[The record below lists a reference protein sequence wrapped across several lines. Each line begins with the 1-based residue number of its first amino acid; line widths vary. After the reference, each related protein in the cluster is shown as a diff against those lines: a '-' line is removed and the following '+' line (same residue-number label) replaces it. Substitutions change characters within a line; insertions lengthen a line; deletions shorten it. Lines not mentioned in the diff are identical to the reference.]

1 MVEYREQRC
10 LGWTLVT
17 AAFVT
22 VGCVGAEAY
31 DEAPYDW
38 LIEGGRVVD
47 GTGASPVRA
56 DVLLR
61 DGRIVFVGVVDPDT
75 LEVDERFDAS
85 GRVVT
90 PGFIDPHAHG
100 ETLEDPA
107 FENARAQGVTTL
119 LMGMDGS
126 SPPPAEFA
134 SHLGAVQNAGPA
146 VNLAFLVGHNTVR
159 QSSSVDHGDADP
171 AGHTE
176 MAGLVAVALDDGAFG
191 LSTGLEYTPGIQA
204 DIEELVA
211 IGRPVAERDGVI
223 MSHMRDEDSGAVL
236 ESVNELLEQGRRSG
250 ARVHASH
257 MKIVL
262 GDDVE
267 EARAVLEA
275 MADARAEGRG
285 VTGDVY
291 PYTASYTGISILF
304 PDWARP
310 PNDYQEVLEDRREE
324 LAGHLRERVES
335 RNGPAATLF
344 GSGELAGRTLEEV
357 AAEQGRSFE
366 EVLIELGPGGA
377 SAAYFVMDERLMAVF
392 LRDPHVAI
400 SSDGSPTMRHPR
412 GYGSF
417 ARIIRRYVVEEELL
431 SLEEAVRKMS
441 GLTASIIGLDDPDR
455 VEIPR
460 GRLEVGWAADLAVF
474 DPAEVQDRADFE
486 QPHRLAAG
494 MAGVWVEGQ
503 LTWKDGSAVDGPGNG
518 RVLRDRG
525 PRPGS
530 Q

>member
-1 MVEYREQRC
+1 MVGDSEHRW

-17 AAFVT
+17 VAIVM
-22 VGCVGAEAY
+22 VGCAGAEAH
-31 DEAPYDW
+31 DEPPYDW

-61 DGRIVFVGVVDPDT
+61 DGRIAFVGVVDPDT
-75 LEVDERFDAS
+75 LEVNRRFDAE

-90 PGFIDPHAHG
+90 PGFIDLHAHG
-100 ETLEDPA
+100 ETLENFA

-126 SPPPAEFA
+126 SPPPMELA
-134 SHLGAVQNAGPA
+134 SHLDAAQNAAPA

-159 QSSSVDHGDADP
+159 RLSSVDHGYADP
-171 AGHTE
+171 AGRTE
-176 MAGLVAVALDDGAFG
+176 MAGLVAAGLDAGAFG
-191 LSTGLEYTPGIQA
+191 LSTGLEYTPGIHA
-204 DIEELVA
+204 DVEELIA

-236 ESVNELLEQGRRSG
+236 ESVNELLKQGRRTG
-250 ARVHASH
+250 ARVHVSH
-257 MKIVL
+257 MKVVL

-267 EARAVLEA
+267 EARAVLDA
-275 MADARAEGRG
+275 MGDARAEGRR
-285 VTGDVY
+285 VTADVY

-310 PNDYQEVLEDRREE
+310 PHDYRAVLQDRREE
-324 LAGHLRERVES
+324 LASHLRERVES

-344 GSGELAGRTLEEV
+344 GSGELAGRTLEKV
-357 AAEQGRSFE
+357 AAEEGRPFE

-377 SAAYFVMDERLMAVF
+377 SAAYFVMDERLMEVF

-412 GYGSF
+412 AYGSF

-431 SLEEAVRKMS
+431 SLEEAIRKMS
-441 GLTASIIGLDDPDR
+441 GLPASIIGLDDSDR

-460 GRLEVGWAADLAVF
+460 GRVEVGWAADLAVF
-474 DPAEVQDRADFE
+474 DPHEVQDRADFE

-494 MAGVWVEGQ
+494 MAGVWVAGE
-503 LTWKDGSAVDGPGNG
+503 LTWKEGAAVEGPGNG

-525 PRPGS
+525 PGPRSP
-530 Q
+530 